1 MRRLLLGHRRE
12 VLVVR
17 RQRRWKLVG
26 GRKMRRLLLGHRQ
39 EVLVERPLLQW
50 SLRTLLR
57 TGVGRQRG
65 RTALSLFCLNEA
77 LQTKVNTFV
86 QSEKSA
92 AHEAAN
98 AAR

>member
-1 MRRLLLGHRRE
+1 MRRLLLGHRRG

-50 SLRTLLR
+50 SLRTV
-57 TGVGRQRG
+57 VGRQRG
-65 RTALSLFCLNEA
+65 RTALSFFCLNEA